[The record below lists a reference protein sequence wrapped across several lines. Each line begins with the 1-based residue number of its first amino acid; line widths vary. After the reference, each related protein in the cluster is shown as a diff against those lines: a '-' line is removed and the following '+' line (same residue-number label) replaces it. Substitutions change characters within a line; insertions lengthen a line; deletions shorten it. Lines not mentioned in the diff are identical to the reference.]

1 MATRCCRQSVLPQ
14 PAAGQ
19 SRWPEALPRRLVPDW
34 RIASVRKCSQGCSDS
49 FCCSWRVGWRGN
61 KRAGMARPE
70 PHSAWQRCRS
80 ESTGYRFRQ
89 PDTDRQ
95 WEMIRKSGFQRL
107 VFQYFQGR
115 RDQDMVD
122 GALWLPAGEGLWSS
136 IGKLKPGAGAELFE
150 FMTLRAGIEVAHDD
164 HIRVCRDQVGHV
176 AKLLK
181 SCAPAQS
188 EVKNDHPQRLSIA
201 AEFSLQRASAGD
213 CAGQPVFV
221 HTDGILPAKK
231 PVAGMRDDADLA
243 VGLVCPP
250 RETGVRGQ
258 ILGLVDEAGSETA
271 AIDFLKTDD
280 VVVCNKFRYR
290 IEVGNALVVGQDLAP
305 ATGDVLAVLGGRGSS
320 LDVEAQQ
327 LQHPLLAGT
336 HNTRRAAGRDRLKN
350 QPGLRPRVRAQ
361 SACRRP
367 AAFLRTCRRG
377 ADRRDTCR

>member
-34 RIASVRKCSQGCSDS
+34 RIASVRKCSQGCSDY

-188 EVKNDHPQRLSIA
+188 EVKNDHHHGWPMLPDLATSAPRPGIAPGSRCSSTPTGSCRQRS
-201 AEFSLQRASAGD
+201 
-213 CAGQPVFV
+213 P
-221 HTDGILPAKK
+221 LPACAMTPTLRLGWCVHHGK
-231 PVAGMRDDADLA
+231 PACVARYLA
-243 VGLVCPP
+243 WLTKP
-250 RETGVRGQ
+250 
-258 ILGLVDEAGSETA
+258 
-271 AIDFLKTDD
+271 
-280 VVVCNKFRYR
+280 
-290 IEVGNALVVGQDLAP
+290 
-305 ATGDVLAVLGGRGSS
+305 
-320 LDVEAQQ
+320 
-327 LQHPLLAGT
+327 
-336 HNTRRAAGRDRLKN
+336 
-350 QPGLRPRVRAQ
+350 
-361 SACRRP
+361 
-367 AAFLRTCRRG
+367 
-377 ADRRDTCR
+377 DRRLPQSTS